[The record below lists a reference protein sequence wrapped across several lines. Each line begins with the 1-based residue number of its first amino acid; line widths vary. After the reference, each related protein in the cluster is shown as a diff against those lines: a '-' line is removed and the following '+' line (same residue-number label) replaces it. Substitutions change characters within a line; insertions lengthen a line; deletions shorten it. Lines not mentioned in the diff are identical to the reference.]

1 MEYMNAIQQQPSL
14 PAPIVIANPI
24 VSWWTSLQCQKA
36 ELSQNLGSQETGK
49 IYRAAWW
56 KTAQIFGQISRLLML
71 IGLSIVGF
79 FVGLWLLCF
88 YQGLKLRQDLEV
100 DEPTPQNIVW
110 KLLSVLI
117 LDPLDRFTK
126 WLKASLKKEFNWD
139 L

>member
-1 MEYMNAIQQQPSL
+1 MEYMNAIQQPSS
-14 PAPIVIANPI
+14 PASVATSNPI
-24 VSWWTSLQCQKA
+24 ASWGKSLYCTKA
-36 ELSQNLGSQETGK
+36 ELVQNLSSQETGK

-56 KTAQIFGQISRLLML
+56 KTAQILGQISRLLML

-88 YQGLKLRQDLEV
+88 YQGFKLRQDLEV

-117 LDPLDRFTK
+117 LDPLDRFVK
-126 WLKASLKKEFNWD
+126 WLKASLKDEFNWD

>member
-1 MEYMNAIQQQPSL
+1 MNAIQQQPSS
-14 PAPIVIANPI
+14 PVPVATSNPI
-24 VSWWTSLQCQKA
+24 ASWGKSLYCTKT
-36 ELSQNLGSQETGK
+36 ELVQNLSSQETGK
-49 IYRAAWW
+49 IYRAAWS
-56 KTAQIFGQISRLLML
+56 KTAKIFKQISRLLML

-88 YQGLKLRQDLEV
+88 YQGFKLRQDLEV

-117 LDPLDRFTK
+117 LDPVERFIK